1 MKGTGFFRRFL
12 CVLLVSLLII
22 PVALADKVDLSSMSD
37 DEIVELLAQVNQAL
51 VDRRINKTAKG
62 IGVLPQQAQ
71 LYYSCAACEFCFEA
85 M

>member
-71 LYYSCAACEFCFEA
+71 LYYSCPACEFCFEA